1 MMKDSEVKL
10 CYIFCL
16 LAFVSC
22 SHDVENVPPGREVY
36 ESMVFDHNHTALS
49 NVLKEVVDFGLVDYV
64 QLKQRS
70 DALQDYLETVARVPR
85 AKFAKWPKAERLAF
99 LLNIYNAATLKLLAD
114 HYPVESIKDISR
126 FPSVWKIKIVSLFG
140 EKHSLDD
147 LEHKMIRK
155 QFKSPQIHFALVCG
169 AQSCPQLRD
178 EPYTATRLEVQFAEQ
193 AVSFF
198 GDTNKNRVDPDAKVV
213 HLSPI
218 FKWYAEDFG
227 RTEKDLLR
235 FVAPYLPV
243 KFKKDLL
250 NGEFKIDYTDYD
262 WSINHSPVQK

>member
-1 MMKDSEVKL
+1 MKDSEVKL

-22 SHDVENVPPGREVY
+22 SHDVENVPPVREVY
-36 ESMVFDHNHTALS
+36 ESMVFDHNHTALN

-70 DALQDYLETVARVPR
+70 DALQDYLVTVACVPR

-99 LLNIYNAATLKLLAD
+99 LLNIYNAATLKLFTD

-126 FPSVWKIKIVSLFG
+126 FPSVWKIKIVGLFG
-140 EKHSLDD
+140 EKYSLDD

-178 EPYTATRLEVQFAEQ
+178 EPYTSARLEVQFAEQ

-250 NGEFKIDYTDYD
+250 NGGFKINYTDYD